1 MLYVCIRIG
10 REWSSLRLIARYLVG
25 RHLLVRLLRWHV
37 LLPRR
42 RGVSVLHYI
51 WWFDEKR
58 QSCRDFLCVSKTASL
73 NTKFN
78 ETPCDPNEVR
88 EV

>member
-1 MLYVCIRIG
+1 VACIAAQEEGRKCSALYMVVR
-10 REWSSLRLIARYLVG
+10 REKTV
-25 RHLLVRLLRWHV
+25 
-37 LLPRR
+37 
-42 RGVSVLHYI
+42 VS
-51 WWFDEKR
+51 
-58 QSCRDFLCVSKTASL
+58 CDFLCVSKTASL